1 MRRGCTGNVVGDHRS
16 VAMAA
21 IPGVRQQPALS
32 IATPRRS
39 PFVRALGRDWKIAW
53 LFLLPLL
60 LILIGL
66 VAYPFVAGI
75 LLSFQHKVVGEAATW
90 VGLRNYEELL
100 VGEQYSATF
109 WNSVRVSILYTGAAV
124 AVKLVLGM
132 CMALL
137 LNERFRGRTLMRAVL
152 FLPWA
157 VPTIIVALTWRW
169 IYDGSPSGLINFIR
183 IEYFQQDTLIQF
195 LANPSLALWSVVVVA
210 IWQGT
215 PFYTMMFLAAM
226 QAIPGEQY
234 EAAALDGANVFRR
247 FSDITLPSLV
257 PAITI
262 TALLSTIW
270 TANSINFIFALTRGG
285 PVGATMTFPML
296 AYEVGIAGARQL
308 GLAAAVSVLFFPF
321 FIIAIYLLTK
331 RMLSTEGKA

>member
-1 MRRGCTGNVVGDHRS
+1 V
-16 VAMAA
+16 AA
-21 IPGVRQQPALS
+21 IPDAGQRLTVTDRA
-32 IATPRRS
+32 PRRS
-39 PFVRALGRDWKIAW
+39 SLVRVLGRDWTIAW
-53 LFLLPLL
+53 LFLLPLVL
-60 LILIGL
+60 VLIGL
-66 VAYPFVAGI
+66 VAYPFVSGI
-75 LLSFQHKVVGEAATW
+75 ILSLQHKVVGEPATW
-90 VGLRNYEELL
+90 VGLRNYRELL
-100 VGEQYSATF
+100 VGEQYSGTF
-109 WNSVRVSILYTGAAV
+109 WNTVRVSIIYTGAAV
-124 AVKLVLGM
+124 GVKLVLGM

-137 LNERFRGRTLMRAVL
+137 LNEKFRGQTLMRAVL

-169 IYDGSPSGLINFIR
+169 IYDGSVSGLINYIR
-183 IEYFQQDTLIQF
+183 IEFFEQQTLIQF
-195 LANPSLALWSVVVVA
+195 LASPDLALWSVIVVA

-226 QAIPGEQY
+226 QAIPSEQY
-234 EAAALDGANVFRR
+234 EAASLDGANVFRR
-247 FSDITLPSLV
+247 FTDITLPSLA

-285 PVGATMTFPML
+285 PVNSTMTFPML

-321 FIIAIYLLTK
+321 FIVAIFLLTK
-331 RMLSTEGKA
+331 RMLSTEAKA

>member
-1 MRRGCTGNVVGDHRS
+1 
-16 VAMAA
+16 MAA
-21 IPGVRQQPALS
+21 IPGIGQRARTADATSRRPALQ
-32 IATPRRS
+32 
-39 PFVRALGRDWKIAW
+39 RALGRDWKIAW
-53 LFLLPLL
+53 LFILPLVL
-60 LILIGL
+60 VLIGL

-75 LLSFQHKVVGEAATW
+75 ILSFQHKVVGEAATW
-90 VGLRNYEELL
+90 VGVRNYRELL
-100 VGEQYSATF
+100 IGEQYSGTF
-109 WNSVRVSILYTGAAV
+109 WNSVRVSIIYTGAAV
-124 AVKLVLGM
+124 GVKLVLGM

-137 LNERFRGRTLMRAVL
+137 LNEKFRGQTFMRAVL

-169 IYDGSPSGLINFIR
+169 IYDGSPAGLINYIR
-183 IEYFQQDTLIQF
+183 IEFFEAQTLIQF
-195 LANPSLALWSVVVVA
+195 LADPNLALWSVIAVA

-226 QAIPGEQY
+226 QAIPAEHY

-308 GLAAAVSVLFFPF
+308 GLAAAISVLFFPL
-321 FIIAIYLLTK
+321 FIIAIYILTK
-331 RMLSTEGKA
+331 RMLSVEGRG

>member
-1 MRRGCTGNVVGDHRS
+1 MAVSPSIGQQ
-16 VAMAA
+16 VAAFETA
-21 IPGVRQQPALS
+21 
-32 IATPRRS
+32 PRRS
-39 PFVRALGRDWKIAW
+39 GLARLLGRDWQIAW

-60 LILIGL
+60 LVLIGL

-75 LLSFQHKVVGEAATW
+75 ALSLQHKVVGEAATW
-90 VGLRNYEELL
+90 VGLRNYQELL
-100 VGEQYSATF
+100 TGDQYSGSF
-109 WNSVRVSILYTGAAV
+109 WNSVRVSVLYTGV
-124 AVKLVLGM
+124 AVGVKLILGM

-137 LNERFRGRTLMRAVL
+137 LNEQFRGRTLMRAVL

-169 IYDGSPSGLINFIR
+169 IYDGSPAGLINYIR
-183 IEYFQQDTLIQF
+183 IEFFQQDTLVQF
-195 LANPSLALWSVVVVA
+195 LANPSLALWSVVLVA

-215 PFYTMMFLAAM
+215 PFYTMMFLAGM
-226 QAIPGEQY
+226 QAIPSEQY

-247 FSDITLPSLV
+247 FTDITLPGLQ

-285 PVGATMTFPML
+285 PVEATMTFPML
-296 AYEVGIAGARQL
+296 AYEIGIAGARQL
-308 GLAAAVSVLFFPF
+308 GLAAAVSVLFFPL
-321 FIIAIYLLTK
+321 FIVAIYILTK
-331 RMLSTEGKA
+331 RMLSTEGRA